1 MIKMGLRYRKSKKV
15 APGIRLYVGKTG
27 ISTSFGK
34 RGASISVGKRG
45 AFLNVGIPGTG
56 LSYRQRIDSK
66 DSNKSTKSKKTD
78 SDFGINPSD
87 TQYRTY
93 NIHYW
98 SIIKYIIGLLAIYL
112 VFNWTK
118 IFYNSND
125 WLNRFTLFYF
135 IAIIVIIL
143 VFFKPVKA
151 IIRSV
156 FRPKRMV
163 YTQEMGKGKVKETT
177 EELSKKIFSDIIQN
191 VKNNDSS
198 NSQNTDNT

>member
-1 MIKMGLRYRKSKKV
+1 MGLRYRKSKKV
-15 APGIRLYVGKTG
+15 APGIKLYIGKTG

-45 AFLNVGIPGTG
+45 TFLNVGIPGTG
-56 LSYRQRIDSK
+56 LSYRQRIDSRG
-66 DSNKSTKSKKTD
+66 SNTSTKSPKTD
-78 SDFGINPSD
+78 SEVVMNPSG

-112 VFNWTK
+112 LYNWTK

-125 WLNRFTLFYF
+125 WFNKFTIFYL

-143 VFFKPVKA
+143 IFFKPVKA
-151 IIRSV
+151 IIKSI
-156 FRPKRMV
+156 FRPNHMV
-163 YTQEMGKGKVKETT
+163 FTQEMGKGKVKEAT
-177 EELSKKIFSDIIQN
+177 EESSKQILSDILQN
-191 VKNNDSS
+191 VKNNDSE
-198 NSQNTDNT
+198 NSQIVDN